1 MYYYYFVVYSICPN
15 SVVSQA
21 MNVVD
26 PINKPGRL
34 IRSRFLSTEASS
46 CQPPFPCL
54 GLNNAN
60 MASYFPP
67 GANFSHA
74 SPRASSPANSPLSP
88 PAQRSNA
95 LSNRLTSVLSASYA
109 DSDIRDALET
119 LSLRGVHNTA
129 ETRRQL
135 RLDVQKEVVDCNAE
149 VVKDFGKVA
158 EVS

>member
-1 MYYYYFVVYSICPN
+1 
-15 SVVSQA
+15 
-21 MNVVD
+21 
-26 PINKPGRL
+26 
-34 IRSRFLSTEASS
+34 
-46 CQPPFPCL
+46 
-54 GLNNAN
+54 

-74 SPRASSPANSPLSP
+74 STRASSPANSPLSP

-158 EVS
+158 EVSSVLGLVGMSSWLTYASN

>member
-1 MYYYYFVVYSICPN
+1 
-15 SVVSQA
+15 
-21 MNVVD
+21 
-26 PINKPGRL
+26 
-34 IRSRFLSTEASS
+34 
-46 CQPPFPCL
+46 
-54 GLNNAN
+54 

-74 SPRASSPANSPLSP
+74 STRASSPANSPLSP

-158 EVS
+158 EVSLNLGSRGNGQLVDNGSN